1 VRVWIDISNS
11 PQVLFFRP
19 LVALLR
25 ERGHDVSVTTRD
37 YAQTIDLLAL
47 HRIEHEVVGPRH
59 GGAGAVGKARAMA
72 GRLRALRRYARGR
85 EFDVALSHASHELPM
100 AARSLG
106 IPSSYAFDYEFA
118 RVQHGFGSRAA
129 RRVVVPEAIPQD
141 RLDGLGARAAK
152 VRRYPGLK
160 EEYSL
165 HGFAPDARVV
175 AELGIDS
182 DDTLVVVRTP
192 PDVSLYHR
200 EANPLF
206 GDVLERL
213 GRDPSVRAVV
223 LPRTTG
229 QRVEIVGRDLPSVI
243 VPERAIDAQSLVAH
257 ADLVVSAG
265 GTMNR
270 EAVAL
275 GVPVYTT
282 FAGRLGAVDM
292 ALVEQ
297 GRLRVLA
304 AAEDL
309 ALQKRAAPGIATQ
322 RDPGLLLDVLL
333 TALEQ

>member
-1 VRVWIDISNS
+1 MRVWIDISNS
-11 PQVLFFRP
+11 PQVSFFRP
-19 LVALLR
+19 LIALLR
-25 ERGHDVSVTTRD
+25 ERGHEVSVTTRD

-85 EFDVALSHASHELPM
+85 EFDVALSHASHELPL

-106 IPSSYAFDYEFA
+106 IASSYAFDYEFA

-141 RLDGLGARAAK
+141 RLDGLGARVAK
-152 VRRYPGLK
+152 VRRYAGLK
-160 EEYSL
+160 EEYAL
-165 HGFAPDARVV
+165 HGFEPDGTVV
-175 AELGIDS
+175 AELGIDR
-182 DDTLVVVRTP
+182 DQTLVVVRTP

-206 GDVLERL
+206 GEVLERL
-213 GRDPSVRAVV
+213 GRDQEIRTVV
-223 LPRTTG
+223 LPRTTE

-243 VPERAIDAQSLVAH
+243 VPEKAIDAQSLVAL

-282 FAGRLGAVDM
+282 FAGRLGAVDT
-292 ALVEQ
+292 ALVNE
-297 GRLRVLA
+297 GRLRVLTT
-304 AAEDL
+304 AEDL
-309 ALQKRAAPGIATQ
+309 QLEKRKAAGTRTE
-322 RDPGLLLDVLL
+322 RDPALLLDLML
-333 TALEQ
+333 SALGH